1 MTLTDNIHV
10 LTRPH
15 LTNHNGTLRHAPALL
30 AELRAA
36 VTPGNS
42 LSGGGGSDGA
52 PSPINL
58 GAVDMLNT
66 MTHDARTD
74 YREISGTS
82 FPGELEALLQHLAEM
97 NLTPEWDAYL
107 ARVTLEWVGDITAF
121 LWPVKPRRKLVGL
134 ACPSCKHATYGD
146 ERKTC
151 LSLGCW
157 DSDGNMRKTGDW
169 DVECAGCEAY
179 WNGERMGWLLTALNA
194 GDTPGIQELAHMG

>member
-1 MTLTDNIHV
+1 MSLTDSIHQ
-10 LTRPH
+10 LTRAH

-42 LSGGGGSDGA
+42 GSGGGASGP

-74 YREISGTS
+74 YREISGES

-121 LWPVKPRRKLVGL
+121 LCPVKPRRKLVGVH
-134 ACPSCKHATYGD
+134 CPSCKFATYGD

-157 DSDGNMRKTGDW
+157 DSEGGMKKTGDW

-179 WNGERMGWLLTALNA
+179 WSGDKMGWLLTALNA
-194 GDTPGIQELAHMG
+194 GDTPGKRELVHMD

>member
-1 MTLTDNIHV
+1 MTLTDNIHR
-10 LTRPH
+10 LCRPH
-15 LTNHNGTLRHAPALL
+15 LTNHEGTLRHAPALL

-58 GAVDMLNT
+58 GAVDMLAK
-66 MTHDARTD
+66 MTHDAKED
-74 YREISGTS
+74 YGQITGYPW
-82 FPGELEALLQHLAEM
+82 PGELEALLQTLSAM
-97 NLTPEWDAYL
+97 NLEPEWHNYL
-107 ARVTLEWVGDITAF
+107 ERLTLEWVDQITAF
-121 LWPVKPRRKLVGL
+121 LWPVKPRRKLVGKV
-134 ACPSCKHATYGD
+134 CPSCGYATYGE

-157 DSDGNMRKTGDW
+157 DTDGAMKKTGDW

-179 WNGERMGWLLTALNA
+179 WPGNKIGWLITALDA
-194 GDTPGIQELAHMG
+194 KEEAA